1 MMAALNPAIEAVT
14 ERVRA
19 RSAARRRRYLDLID
33 AHDVSKPARVRLA
46 EANQAHASAGC
57 LAQDKAVLLGGKWPS
72 IGIVTAYNDM
82 LSAHAP
88 YERFPAIIR
97 QAAREAGAVAQVAGG
112 VPAMCDGVTQGF
124 EGMELSL
131 FSRDVIALS
140 TAVALSHATFDA
152 ALLLGICDKIVPGLL
167 IGALRFPWLP
177 VILVPAGPMPS
188 GLPNKEKAARRQLF
202 AEGKIGRE
210 ELLQAEAESYH
221 APGTCTFYGTA
232 NSNQMMMELMGLHLP
247 GAAFVN
253 PNTPLRDALTA
264 AAARRAATI
273 TGLGE
278 DYRPI
283 GRVVDERAIVNAM
296 VGLMATGGSTNHFIH
311 LPAIA
316 RAAGMEIAWE
326 DFAEISRVTPLMAR
340 IYPNGSADVNHFHAA
355 GGMGFLTRELLD
367 AGLVHEDIVTIGGAG
382 LAAYAQEPILVG
394 ESLSWRDAPATSG
407 DESVLRGASRPF
419 AADGGLRVMSGNL
432 GRAVVKV
439 SSVAEDK
446 RAVEAPALVFASQG
460 EVQAAFKRGD
470 LDRDC
475 IVVVR
480 GQGPRANGM
489 PELHKLM
496 PLMGALQDRG
506 FKVALVT
513 DGRMSGASG
522 KVLAA
527 IHVTPEA
534 ADGGPLARLRDGDV
548 LRVDAETGVLDVAA
562 PADWRERAP
571 AQLDLAANARGG
583 GRELFSLFRVNAC
596 SAETGGSAFPDYD
609 PG

>member
-1 MMAALNPAIEAVT
+1 MAALNPTIEAVT
-14 ERVRA
+14 ERIRA
-19 RSAARRRRYLDLID
+19 RSAQRRRRYLDLID
-33 AHDVSKPARVRLA
+33 AYDATKPARVKIA
-46 EANQAHASAGC
+46 EANRAHGAAGC
-57 LAQDKAVLLGGKWPS
+57 AVQDKIDLLGGKWPS

-88 YERFPAIIR
+88 YERFPDIIR
-97 QAAREAGAVAQVAGG
+97 KAAREKGAVAQVAGG

-124 EGMELSL
+124 AGMELSL

-140 TAVALSHATFDA
+140 TAVSLSHLTFDA

-177 VILVPAGPMPS
+177 VIFVPSGPMPS

-210 ELLQAEAESYH
+210 DLLQAEAESYH
-221 APGTCTFYGTA
+221 SPGTCTFYGTA
-232 NSNQMMMELMGLHLP
+232 NSNQMMMELMGLHMP
-247 GAAFVN
+247 NAAFVN
-253 PNTPLRDALTA
+253 PNTPLRDALTIA
-264 AAARRAATI
+264 ATHRAAEI
-273 TGLGE
+273 TGLGD

-283 GRVVDERAIVNAM
+283 GRVIDERSIVNAM

-316 RAAGMEIAWE
+316 RAAGIEINWD
-326 DFAEISRVTPLMAR
+326 DFGDVAKVTPLLAK
-340 IYPNGSADVNHFHAA
+340 IYPNGSADVNDFRDA
-355 GGMGFLTRELLD
+355 GGMAFVTRELIGL
-367 AGLVHEDIVTIGGAG
+367 GLVHGDIATVAG
-382 LAAYAQEPILVG
+382 DGLQRYTQEPRLEGDSVV
-394 ESLSWRDAPATSG
+394 WRDAPPLSR
-407 DESVLRGASRPF
+407 DERIVRPGANPF
-419 AADGGLRVMSGNL
+419 QPHGGLVVMAGGL
-432 GRAVVKV
+432 GRACAKTSAVG
-439 SSVAEDK
+439 A
-446 RAVEAPALVFASQG
+446 AFLTVEAPALVFDTQAD
-460 EVQAAFKRGD
+460 VQAAFRAGA

-475 IVVVR
+475 VIVVR

-534 ADGGPLARLRDGDV
+534 AEGGPLAKVRDGDV
-548 LRVDAETGVLDVAA
+548 LRVDGAAGVLDVVS
-562 PADWRERAP
+562 PADWRDRAP
-571 AQLDLAANARGG
+571 SQLDLAGNQRGM
-583 GRELFSLFRVNAC
+583 GRELFSLFRINAN
-596 SAETGGSAFPDYD
+596 SAEHGGTALPDYD
-609 PG
+609 